1 MKKKGKGKAGKAVLA
16 KPKKMKASVA
26 REKKVPARKIGKI
39 AVKEGELPKAE
50 PQAAGQPAGALPSFV
65 FQSKAQAQNAQPAEA
80 EAQKAQEPGA
90 DNQAGLAS
98 KPQAADENDK
108 ADPNRV
114 PTGIP
119 GFDGLI
125 EGGLERE
132 GVVLIGGD
140 SGAGKTIFS
149 LQYLYNG
156 ITKFNEPGV
165 YLSFAEPR
173 EAIMNHGKRFGW
185 DFAKLEKE
193 KKFAFIRYEP
203 HEVANIVK
211 EGGGLIRDTI
221 DEIGAK
227 RIVVD
232 SVTAYSVFFKTSYEA
247 SESLLSL
254 FELVRSWHCTT
265 ILVSEELVSL
275 EKAKTDRTEFL
286 ADGIIYLYHFRRGD
300 VRTRAVEV
308 LKMRDTNIIEKLCP
322 FRIVEDGIIVFP
334 DTGIFD
340 ELKQQF

>member
-1 MKKKGKGKAGKAVLA
+1 MAGKKARDIVIGNLKKKAKAA
-16 KPKKMKASVA
+16 KK
-26 REKKVPARKIGKI
+26 EKKEAKALAEARQKQ
-39 AVKEGELPKAE
+39 ASPQTQE
-50 PQAAGQPAGALPSFV
+50 PVEVAGALPPIV
-65 FQSKAQAQNAQPAEA
+65 FQTSEQNQNVQESPA
-80 EAQKAQEPGA
+80 P
-90 DNQAGLAS
+90 AS
-98 KPQAADENDK
+98 VSNGNGNK

-125 EGGLERE
+125 EGGFERNC
-132 GVVLIGGD
+132 VILLGGD

-156 ITKFNEPGV
+156 IMKYDEPGV
-165 YLSFAEPR
+165 YLSFAETR
-173 EAIMNHGKRFGW
+173 EAIIAHGRRFGW
-185 DFAKLEKE
+185 DFEKLEKE

-221 DEIGAK
+221 DDIGAR

-232 SVTAYSVFFKTSYEA
+232 SVTAYSMFFKTSYEA

-254 FELVRSWHCTT
+254 FELVHGWHCTT
-265 ILVSEELVSL
+265 LLISEELVTL
-275 EKAKTDRTEFL
+275 EKSRTDRSEFL

-308 LKMRDTNIIEKLCP
+308 LKMRDTNITEKLCP
-322 FRIVEDGIIVFP
+322 FRIVEDGLIVFP

>member
-1 MKKKGKGKAGKAVLA
+1 MAGKKRAGAAVGIVKKKA
-16 KPKKMKASVA
+16 KV
-26 REKKVPARKIGKI
+26 
-39 AVKEGELPKAE
+39 VKLPKAN
-50 PQAAGQPAGALPSFV
+50 PQTPEQGQQASTQKTAESAGAAQAGALPPFV
-65 FQSKAQAQNAQPAEA
+65 FQAPQKQQEIEAGAPAEA
-80 EAQKAQEPGA
+80 NTAA
-90 DNQAGLAS
+90 
-98 KPQAADENDK
+98 QAATNGNETV
-108 ADPNRV
+108 DPNRV

-125 EGGLERE
+125 EGGLERN
-132 GVVLIGGD
+132 GVILIGGD
-140 SGAGKTIFS
+140 SGAGKTIFC

-156 ITKFNEPGV
+156 ITKYNEPGV
-165 YLSFAEPR
+165 FLSFAEPR
-173 EAIMNHGKRFGW
+173 EAIIAHGRRFGW
-185 DFAKLEKE
+185 DFEKLEKE
-193 KKFAFIRYEP
+193 KKFVFIRYEP

-221 DEIGAK
+221 DDIGAR

-232 SVTAYSVFFKTSYEA
+232 SVTAYSMFFKTSYEA

-254 FELVRSWHCTT
+254 FELVRGWHCTT
-265 ILVSEELVSL
+265 LLISEELVSL
-275 EKAKTDRTEFL
+275 EKARTDRTEFL

-308 LKMRDTNIIEKLCP
+308 LKMRDTNITEKLCP
-322 FRIVEDGIIVFP
+322 FRIVEDGLVVFP

>member
-1 MKKKGKGKAGKAVLA
+1 MAGKKTAGAVAGTVKKKVKDVKLPKA
-16 KPKKMKASVA
+16 KPKAAAQERQASTQQTA
-26 REKKVPARKIGKI
+26 DS
-39 AVKEGELPKAE
+39 
-50 PQAAGQPAGALPSFV
+50 AGTQQAGALPSFV
-65 FQSKAQAQNAQPAEA
+65 FQAPQETETSAKAVPESASLPQQQASNGTE
-80 EAQKAQEPGA
+80 K
-90 DNQAGLAS
+90 L
-98 KPQAADENDK
+98 
-108 ADPNRV
+108 DPNRV

-185 DFAKLEKE
+185 DFEKLEKE

-221 DEIGAK
+221 DDIGAK

-232 SVTAYSVFFKTSYEA
+232 SVTAYSMFFKTSYEA

-254 FELVRSWHCTT
+254 FELVRGWHCTT
-265 ILVSEELVSL
+265 LLISEELVSL
-275 EKAKTDRTEFL
+275 EKSRTDRTEFL

-300 VRTRAVEV
+300 VRTRAIEV
-308 LKMRDTNIIEKLCP
+308 LKMRDTNIMEKLCP
-322 FRIVEDGIIVFP
+322 FRIVEDGIMVFP